1 MSELQTNNMDLL
13 TFSKFI
19 KGVATLE
26 YFGKGKKAP
35 MPKEDFILLFRIT
48 YFCALRISETLN
60 LTAGDFHLDKKILI
74 LKNTKTGKNKKT
86 GKYTIQKTTIPPPLI
101 AFLEAYRHFK
111 PDEKLFSCTRQ
122 TVWKYAK
129 VAGRAAGLNF
139 GEEQKVRSI
148 EGLWTHAFRKGYSK
162 FMQTNGASRELRMLK
177 LRHSFTDA
185 QDAYDVTDLNS
196 LIAWE
201 KKVFG

>member
-13 TFSKFI
+13 TFSKFLN
-19 KGVATLE
+19 GVCSLK
-26 YFGKGKKAP
+26 YFGKGKKSP
-35 MPKEDFILLFRIT
+35 MPKEDFVLLFRIT

-60 LTAGDFHLDKKILI
+60 LEFSDFNLDKKILVI
-74 LKNTKTGKNKKT
+74 RNAKTSKGKP
-86 GKYTIQKTTIPPPLI
+86 QKTTIPPPLI
-101 AFLEAYRHFK
+101 IELSKHLEFIGHDKR
-111 PDEKLFSCTRQ
+111 KLFNCTRQ

-129 VAGRAAGLNF
+129 AAGLAAGLNF
-139 GEEQKVRSI
+139 GEEQKLRSI

-162 FMQTNGASRELRMLK
+162 FMQSNGASRELRMLK

-201 KKVFG
+201 NKIFA